1 MKTTIRLFV
10 LISIHS
16 HINICLGQ
24 AFINKLE
31 IIDGKVLDDSTKQV
45 IPYVNIFNESKRQGY
60 YADVDGTFTI
70 EAEIG
75 DTLILS
81 AIGYLS
87 QVYFLTDSSTWKNLI
102 LTLEPRTYE
111 IGEAKIKSMPSY
123 SKLKQDVKN
132 LNLPRT
138 QLDSLTDKLSSES
151 DQVVKKAVQDKM
163 VEDVF
168 NREKGTLFVL
178 SKPILSAQQ
187 KEKKKLNKVANKAKQ
202 QQIINEKYNRDI
214 VKNLT
219 NLREDQ
225 LTEFMVYC
233 NFRSDFLLNATEYEI
248 ALSIREKY
256 KEYKKL
262 PPNHSKK

>member
-87 QVYFLTDSSTWKNLI
+87 QVYFNRFINLEKSNFNTWTKNV
-102 LTLEPRTYE
+102 RNRRSKN
-111 IGEAKIKSMPSY
+111 KIDASY

-187 KEKKKLNKVANKAKQ
+187 KEK
-202 QQIINEKYNRDI
+202 
-214 VKNLT
+214 
-219 NLREDQ
+219 
-225 LTEFMVYC
+225 
-233 NFRSDFLLNATEYEI
+233 RS
-248 ALSIREKY
+248 SIK
-256 KEYKKL
+256 
-262 PPNHSKK
+262 

>member
-16 HINICLGQ
+16 HINICSGQ

-60 YADVDGTFTI
+60 YADVDGLFTI

-123 SKLKQDVKN
+123 SKLKQDVIN
-132 LNLPRT
+132 LELPHT
-138 QLDSLTDKLSSES
+138 KLDSLTNKLSIES
-151 DQVVKKAVQDKM
+151 KQVVKKAVRDKM

-168 NREKGTLFVL
+168 NREKGTLFLL

-187 KEKKKLNKVANKAKQ
+187 KEKKKLNKVANKAEQ
-202 QQIINEKYNRDI
+202 QQIVDKKYNRDI

-219 NLREDQ
+219 NLGEDQ
-225 LTEFMVYC
+225 LTEFMVFC
-233 NFRSDFLLNATEYEI
+233 NFSFDFLLNATNYEI
-248 ALSIREKY
+248 AFSVCEKY
-256 KEYKKL
+256 KEYVETS
-262 PPNHSKK
+262 P